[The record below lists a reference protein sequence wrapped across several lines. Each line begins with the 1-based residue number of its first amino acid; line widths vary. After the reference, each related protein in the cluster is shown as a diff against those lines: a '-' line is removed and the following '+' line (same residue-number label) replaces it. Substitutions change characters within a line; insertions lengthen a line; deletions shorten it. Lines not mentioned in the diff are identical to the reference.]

1 MRKQIKQTNII
12 IFQKDDIAILE
23 VWELG
28 VVVDR
33 EKLFKSF
40 FNFLFIYFWCGHC
53 TGSPLL
59 RVGFLYLQQ
68 GGLLLSCGA
77 QTYCNS
83 FSCCRALALEH
94 RLSSSGMWTSLLQ
107 GMWAPP
113 RPKITMDPTCVP
125 CIDRQILNHWT
136 TREVLK

>member
-1 MRKQIKQTNII
+1 MRKQIKHTNII

-23 VWELG
+23 VGELG
-28 VVVDR
+28 VVDR
-33 EKLFKSF
+33 EKLFKSL

-59 RVGFLYLQQ
+59 CVGFRYLQQ
-68 GGLLLSCGA
+68 GGLLPSCGA

-94 RLSSSGMWTSLLQ
+94 RLSSFGT
-107 GMWAPP
+107 
-113 RPKITMDPTCVP
+113 
-125 CIDRQILNHWT
+125 
-136 TREVLK
+136 